1 MYFGLGD
8 NSEERQ
14 SNYRALFQADIPEQ
28 ELAEIREATNKAWV
42 LGSSQFKEK
51 VQALVD
57 RRVEKLPRGR
67 PRHDK
72 P

>member
-8 NSEERQ
+8 NSEEQQ
-14 SNYRALFQADIPEQ
+14 SHYRALFQSDIPEQ
-28 ELAEIREATNKAWV
+28 ELTEIREATNKAWV
-42 LGSSQFKEK
+42 LGSRYFREK
-51 VQALVD
+51 VQALTD